1 MNSYEQKQEAR
12 RERILARA
20 DRMRAE
26 GSAKIESGMSRLRA
40 IPFGQPMLV
49 DHYSYNRDRNY
60 RRKAVGSVDKGIDLM
75 KAADAAEAR
84 ADAVGTGGI
93 SSDDPDAIVK
103 LEGELASLQA
113 NQRQMKAINGA
124 WKKAGSPAP
133 DDLAGWQKIA
143 DAPDVMMNV
152 NDLARV
158 RELLARKL
166 VVRPFPSY
174 SLSNNSANIRR
185 IADRIEQLKRNATR
199 EAKSE
204 DFQGVVRYVENVE
217 ANRVQLIFPGK
228 PDAEVRG
235 KLKKSGFRWSPS
247 EGAWQRQL
255 NNAGIY
261 WAKEIVKEL
270 TGS

>member
-20 DRMRAE
+20 DRLRSE
-26 GSAKIESGMSRLRA
+26 GQARYKSGMDRLKA

-60 RRKAVGSVDKGIDLM
+60 RRKAVGSIDKGIDLM

-93 SSDDPDAIVK
+93 SSDDPDAITK
-103 LEGELASLQA
+103 LEGELAEAQA
-113 NQRQMKAINGA
+113 RQVAMKAENEA
-124 WKKAGSPAP
+124 WRKAGNKAGRQP
-133 DDLAGWQKIA
+133 DGSWQ
-143 DAPDVMMNV
+143 DAPNPTY
-152 NDLARV
+152 R
-158 RELLARKL
+158 
-166 VVRPFPSY
+166 
-174 SLSNNSANIRR
+174 LSNNGANIRR
-185 IADRIEQLKRNATR
+185 IEDRIEQLKRNATR

-228 PDAEVRG
+228 PSAEVRD

-270 TGS
+270 TVS